1 MSDPH
6 PEPDLERV
14 QAAIDRDELVDLAQ
28 QLIRIRSVIEP
39 QNEDGTEARAAK
51 YVRDTLADMGM
62 TVATDE
68 VAPGRPNVVGRVE
81 GATRRPCV
89 LLEGHTDVVTEGD
102 RDAWTVDPFGGEIA
116 HGRIYGR
123 GACDTKGNL
132 AAAIM
137 AIKAILDAGV
147 DVPGSIVMVSPV
159 DEEGMMLGIKRFIEA
174 GWADDVDAAI
184 ICEPENNELGIAQKG
199 ALRARLTTEG
209 KMSHGAMPLAG
220 VNPVPSMG
228 AVLRKVLKLERREI
242 RRHGMDE
249 LLGFPSL
256 TPTVVRGPVKG
267 EPQLN
272 VVPSDCETLLDIR
285 TIPGQSH
292 DELKDALARIAD
304 DVERS
309 VRRSLREG
317 FEREVRERLRPG
329 LSEGLPYLA
338 EAEVYEDRP
347 WTQTSTDEPIVQAMA
362 DAARLVTDGDPVYCG
377 VPGATDGTFLHAWR
391 NIPIVTTGAGD
402 KLVPHQSDEW
412 VEIDQLVETAKLYAA
427 GALNFL
433 TQNSP
438 AKD

>member
-1 MSDPH
+1 MSEPH
-6 PEPDLERV
+6 PRPDLDRV
-14 QAAIDRDELVDLAQ
+14 LAAIDRNELVELTQ
-28 QLIRIRSVIEP
+28 RLIQIRSVIEP
-39 QNEDGTEARAAK
+39 QNEDGTEARAAEF
-51 YVRDTLADMGM
+51 VRETLDNIGM
-62 TVATDE
+62 AVTVDE
-68 VAPGRPNVVGRVE
+68 AAPDRPNVVGRVDGSKP
-81 GATRRPCV
+81 GACV

-102 RDAWTVDPFGGEIA
+102 RDTWTVNPFGGEVA
-116 HGRIYGR
+116 DGRIYGR

-132 AAAIM
+132 AAAII
-137 AIKAILDAGV
+137 AIQAILESGV
-147 DVPGSIVMVSPV
+147 AFPGSIVMASPV
-159 DEEGMMLGIKRFIEA
+159 DEEGMMIGIKRFIEA

-228 AVLRKVLKLERREI
+228 AVLRKVHKLERRQI
-242 RRHGMDE
+242 QQHGMDE
-249 LLGFPSL
+249 LLGFPSI
-256 TPTVVRGPVKG
+256 TPTVVRGPIKS

-292 DELKDALARIAD
+292 DGLKDALARISK

-309 VRRSLREG
+309 VTRSLRTG
-317 FEREVRERLRPG
+317 FEHEVRERLRPG
-329 LSEGLPYLA
+329 LSEDLPYLA
-338 EAEVYEDRP
+338 EAEVFEDRP

-362 DAARLVTDGDPVYCG
+362 DAARFVTDGEPVYCG

-391 NIPIVTTGAGD
+391 DIPIVTTGAGD
-402 KLVPHQSDEW
+402 KLVPHQRDEW
-412 VEIDQLVETAKLYAA
+412 VDIDQLVETAKLYAA
-427 GALNFL
+427 GTLNFL
-433 TQNSP
+433 NQNTS

>member
-1 MSDPH
+1 M
-6 PEPDLERV
+6 PDMAAQDDLDRV
-14 QAAIDRDELVDLAQ
+14 LAAIDRDELVKLTQ
-28 QLIRIRSVIEP
+28 QLIQIKSVIEP
-39 QNEDGTEARAAK
+39 QNEDGTEARAAEL
-51 YVRDTLADMGM
+51 VRETLDNMGM
-62 TVATDE
+62 AVAMDE
-68 VAPGRPNVVGRVE
+68 AAPDRPNVVGRVD
-81 GATRRPCV
+81 GSTPGPCV

-102 RDAWTVDPFGGEIA
+102 RDTWTVDPFGGEIA
-116 HGRIYGR
+116 DGRIYGR

-132 AAAIM
+132 AAAIV

-147 DVPGSIVMVSPV
+147 DFPGSIVMVSPV
-159 DEEGMMLGIKRFIEA
+159 DEEGMMIGIKRFIEA

-228 AVLRKVLKLERREI
+228 AVLRRAHKLERREI
-242 RRHGMDE
+242 QRHGMDE

-292 DELKDALARIAD
+292 DELKEALARICD

-309 VRRSLREG
+309 VTRSLREG
-317 FEREVRERLRPG
+317 FEHEVRERLRSG
-329 LSEGLPYLA
+329 LSENLPYFA
-338 EAEVYEDRP
+338 EAEVFEDRP

-362 DAARLVTDGDPVYCG
+362 DAARFVTDGEPVYCG

-391 NIPIVTTGAGD
+391 DIPIVTTGAGD
-402 KLVPHQSDEW
+402 KLVPHQRDEW
-412 VEIDQLVETAKLYAA
+412 VDMDQLVETAELYAA

-433 TQNSP
+433 NQNSP